1 MDELAHFLNYLEV
14 EKDASIHTIKA
25 YQRDIKQFEKSYEDL
40 HRKQPIWKDLG
51 IDDAKDFLAYCQEK
65 ELNKTSVRR
74 KISSLSSFYK
84 LMIRDGLVNYNPFN
98 DIKARGGGRK
108 LPLFMSVS
116 EVDRLLNAPKSYWQK
131 MGLTKQ
137 IKAESAKLS
146 EKRDTAILEIIYSG
160 GLRISEALALEE
172 KHIDFSRETFVV
184 EGKGKKQRMCVLGGP
199 AIRALESYLA
209 ERNKFKELKTEK
221 LFINQQGGV
230 LTARSVQRSFK
241 NYLQEAKLSKE
252 HTPHKLRHSFATH
265 LLDAGAD
272 LRTVQEMLG
281 HVSLSTTQIYTHVTT
296 ARLIK
301 AYQKA
306 HPHA

>member
-1 MDELAHFLNYLEV
+1 MDELAQFVNYLEV

-25 YQRDIKQFEKSYEDL
+25 YQRDIKQFEKSYEEIHAKL
-40 HRKQPIWKDLG
+40 PIWKDLG
-51 IDDAKDFLAYCQEK
+51 IDDAKDFLAYCQDQ

-84 LMIRDGLVNYNPFN
+84 LMIREGLVNYNPFN
-98 DIKARGGGRK
+98 DVKAAGGGRK
-108 LPLFMSVS
+108 LPVFMNIS
-116 EVDRLLNAPKSYWQK
+116 EVDRLLNAPKSYWSK
-131 MGLTKQ
+131 MGLTKH
-137 IKAESAKLS
+137 IKTESAKLA

-172 KHIDFSRETFVV
+172 KHIDTSRQTFVV
-184 EGKGKKQRMCVLGGP
+184 EGKGKKERLCVLGGP
-199 AIRALESYLA
+199 AIRALGRYLN
-209 ERNKFKELKTEK
+209 ERNQVEEVTTRK
-221 LFINQQGGV
+221 LFINQKGGA
-230 LTARSVQRSFK
+230 LTPRSVQRSFK
-241 NYLQEAKLSKE
+241 YYLQEAKLPKT

-301 AYQKA
+301 AYNKA